1 MAATLSFTSAVATVS
16 TLFLVS
22 GTQQLPSYCTV
33 LSWALLSA
41 AWLEFLVKGPQQQ
54 GQELALSQ
62 DRRC

>member
-1 MAATLSFTSAVATVS
+1 MAATLFFTSAVATVS

-22 GTQQLPSYCTV
+22 GTQQLPVTVRYCRGHCYRQRGQ
-33 LSWALLSA
+33 
-41 AWLEFLVKGPQQQ
+41 FLVKGPQQQ